1 MWKYGGEKHIS
12 HLVGKYQGK
21 RPFGRPKHRS
31 DACSTMVLKETRL
44 EDVDWFNLA
53 QNRHNWLAL
62 LNMVMNRGSHK
73 IQRVSTLG

>member
-1 MWKYGGEKHIS
+1 
-12 HLVGKYQGK
+12 
-21 RPFGRPKHRS
+21 
-31 DACSTMVLKETRL
+31 MVLKETRL